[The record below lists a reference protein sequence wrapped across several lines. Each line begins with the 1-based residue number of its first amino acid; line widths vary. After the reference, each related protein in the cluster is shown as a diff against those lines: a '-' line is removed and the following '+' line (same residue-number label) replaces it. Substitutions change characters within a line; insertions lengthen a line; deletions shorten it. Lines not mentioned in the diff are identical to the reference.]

1 MAQNFLTVTNILQ
14 QFIDQH
20 KGLQGRGTVASLDQ
34 INNYSHE
41 DTRFPLMYASIQDI
55 TLDQNADT
63 YNFRVYCVDLLQ
75 KDRTNEGTVRNSTL
89 MILRDFVNWITLDTF
104 NNIRV
109 ISNTPIAIPV
119 NNFLMD
125 YTSGWYID
133 IAFETTTI
141 ISDCVIPFENQPYLS
156 GVTCDIQYVSPFLT
170 CETLQYC
177 DSYININNNSV
188 TTNSLSATSL
198 SAGTIYSGGT
208 NLYQIFGS
216 ASNVIFGTSNIVYL
230 VGNSSDA
237 AAMGGSANNV
247 YTGFTEAYNRANI
260 LQTALGGNNQVLIN
274 VTSTTSGSTGDLI
287 LTADYNTNIR
297 IEGFS
302 FNTSQLGNIIAT
314 GTTGRGFHVGGST
327 AANGVYLSN
336 IYLGGIY
343 TQPASNN
350 TAAGRVTLYLN
361 SCILGDINTSVSG
374 STFSGNSGA
383 VIIAAPN
390 TTIGALN
397 KITTSASTIAATA
410 GSVTIDAK
418 NFDFGNITTAINNKG
433 GAISI
438 TNAGKLGALY
448 TSSSSSIVQS
458 INNNASAVNAQF
470 GQTGGTIT
478 LNGFKCSGL
487 VLTNLCATTI
497 SHILTNASIGGL
509 TTLSGGT
516 VLAKDST
523 FNGAVTVGGS
533 ASGTGFYNCFISSTL
548 TAAAGTQQVI
558 LQSSMVQSSIVMNQT
573 RLVSYNSSASAVI
586 GAGTNTSIYNSNYY
600 QSIGLSGTNNNLFS
614 VATNSLSLGSGS
626 TLTNL
631 YGCGIMNLRIPA
643 QATVYQSNTFIP
655 ASGLTITSG
664 GRYIDLEY
672 DISKNNI
679 TGQTFWSGSTPLET
693 IISNLAGGGGTSTLV
708 QPGSNIITG
717 GTSSA
722 PIVSVIASPS
732 LNALILSGDGQF
744 AAVTSTSLSAT
755 TLSGGTI
762 FSGATNLYSIFARPE
777 FVVNSVNA
785 GSNITTGGT
794 ANSPT
799 ISVAASPSLNALTLS
814 GAGQFASVTS
824 TGLSANTLSGGTLYS
839 GATNLSTTIINVAS
853 ATGDFTRVQGSNFI
867 TTGGTANAPTINLA
881 QNFSGATISGGTLY
895 SGATN
900 LSTTI
905 ISIANAAASAV
916 DIAVQAGSNIA
927 TGGTA
932 AAPTISVAASPSLNA
947 LTLSGA
953 GQFAGV
959 TATSLSANTLS
970 GGTLYS
976 GATNLS
982 TTIINI
988 ANAAAASSGDI
999 TRVQP
1004 GSNITTGGTANAP
1017 TINVSASPSLNEL
1030 TLSGAG
1036 KFAGVTS
1043 TGLSATTVSATTLFS
1058 GTTELGSI
1066 FNSYFPSIP
1075 PNQIAFGNS
1084 ASAITSS
1091 PALIYSLS
1099 NSLLNINGGLFLG
1112 NITGSAYGIQGATLN
1127 TVIYNY
1133 NSTAKITLSNGL
1145 ITHSVGESNFLG
1157 AIKSNSL
1164 TANTISG
1171 GTYFSGSTPLET
1183 IISNLAGGG
1192 TSTLVQPG
1200 SNIITGGTSS
1210 APIVSVVSS
1219 PSLNGLIL
1227 SGSAQ
1232 LAGVTSTGM
1241 SATTISATTL
1251 FSGTTNL
1258 STTIIS
1264 VANAAATATG
1274 DFTRVQPG
1282 SNTTTGGTAN
1292 APIVNVSS
1300 TPTFASVSAFTIS
1313 ATTALLNGITANTL
1327 SATTTRIGSVVIENN
1342 SSANGGFTILGGFV
1356 TDDLSATNGTFN
1368 NGLTGKTFYF
1378 ESEYSKVITTGST
1391 YGVQSLDASIFGT
1404 SSPMTINLPSAGSN
1418 IGRKLVI
1425 KNTNSIGNIDVA
1437 PSGAEKIDNVN
1448 AIVNIPAL
1456 NSITLQAVSS
1466 GNWYLI

>member
-814 GAGQFASVTS
+814 GAGQFA
-824 TGLSANTLSGGTLYS
+824 
-839 GATNLSTTIINVAS
+839 
-853 ATGDFTRVQGSNFI
+853 
-867 TTGGTANAPTINLA
+867 
-881 QNFSGATISGGTLY
+881 
-895 SGATN
+895 
-900 LSTTI
+900 
-905 ISIANAAASAV
+905 
-916 DIAVQAGSNIA
+916 
-927 TGGTA
+927 
-932 AAPTISVAASPSLNA
+932 
-947 LTLSGA
+947 
-953 GQFAGV
+953 GV